1 MKAIL
6 LLLLGLCL
14 FPAVGRAQ
22 SVDSKK
28 LDSLATA
35 VAHAEG
41 FGTRHTIPT
50 RYHNPGD
57 LKSAVIYRKLPG
69 QKSLGK
75 GDHVVFENDAA
86 GWAALK
92 DYLSKMVD
100 GRSRRF
106 NADMTLAQA
115 SRIYAGNWR
124 PWLKLVA
131 QDLDVP
137 TNIRLRDLL
146 LFDAPPDIITTE
158 LQPPLPLELVLSTPP
173 PPVVMT
179 QDDNMFCADNFQY

>member
-1 MKAIL
+1 MKANL
-6 LLLLGLCL
+6 FLLLGLL
-14 FPAVGRAQ
+14 LLPSILQAQ
-22 SVDSKK
+22 TVDRQK

-41 FGTRHTIPT
+41 FGARHAIPT

-57 LKSAVIYRKLPG
+57 LKSAVIYKKLPG
-69 QKSLGK
+69 QKALGK
-75 GDHVVFENDAA
+75 GDHVVFETDAA
-86 GWAALK
+86 GWAALR

-115 SRIYAGNWR
+115 ARIYAGNWR

-131 QDLDVP
+131 QELNVP
-137 TNIRLRDLL
+137 ANIRLRDLL

-158 LQPPLPLELVLSTPP
+158 LQPPPPLELAFPP
-173 PPVVMT
+173 PSPPVLMT
-179 QDDNMFCADNFQY
+179 EDDNMFCAVNFQY

>member
-1 MKAIL
+1 MKATL

-14 FPAVGRAQ
+14 FPAVGQAQ
-22 SVDSKK
+22 TVDSKK

-57 LKSAVIYRKLPG
+57 LKSAAIYRKLPG

-86 GWAALK
+86 GWAALR

-124 PWLKLVA
+124 PWLKLVT
-131 QDLDVP
+131 QELNVP
-137 TNIRLRDLL
+137 TTIKLRDLL
-146 LFDAPPDIITTE
+146 LFTPPDIITTE
-158 LQPPLPLELVLSTPP
+158 LQPPPPLELAFPP
-173 PPVVMT
+173 PSPLVPMT
-179 QDDNMFCADNFQY
+179 EDDNMFCAENF

>member
-1 MKAIL
+1 MKANLLLILGL
-6 LLLLGLCL
+6 LLL
-14 FPAVGRAQ
+14 PAVLQAQ
-22 SVDSKK
+22 TVDRQK

-41 FGTRHTIPT
+41 FGARHAIPT

-57 LKSAVIYRKLPG
+57 LKSAVIYKKLPG
-69 QKSLGK
+69 QKTLGK
-75 GDHVVFENDAA
+75 ANHVVFESDAA

-100 GRSRRF
+100 GRSKRF

-115 SRIYAGNWR
+115 ARIYAGNWR

-131 QDLDVP
+131 QELNVP

-158 LQPPLPLELVLSTPP
+158 LQPPPPLELAFPP
-173 PPVVMT
+173 PSPPVLMT
-179 QDDNMFCADNFQY
+179 EDDNMFCAVNFQY